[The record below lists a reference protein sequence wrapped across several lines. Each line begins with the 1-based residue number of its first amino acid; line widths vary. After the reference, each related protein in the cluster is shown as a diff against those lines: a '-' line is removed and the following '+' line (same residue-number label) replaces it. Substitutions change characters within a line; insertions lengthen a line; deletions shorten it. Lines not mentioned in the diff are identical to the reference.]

1 MPVLT
6 MRRTRQPSAGGQRG
20 SVTAETAVLLP
31 AVVLVA
37 ALCLWA
43 VSAVAVHVRCLDAA
57 RSGARALARGEPVA
71 TVLASA
77 RQAAPSGA
85 EVRTV
90 DAGPGLVAVEVRSH
104 VALPGPWPGGGP
116 GVTVEARVVAGAEG
130 PQEPGSGA
138 P

>member
-1 MPVLT
+1 V
-6 MRRTRQPSAGGQRG
+6 RAARWSSARGQRG

-43 VSAVAVHVRCLDAA
+43 VAAVAVQVRCLAAA

-71 TVLASA
+71 TVVASTL
-77 RQAAPSGA
+77 RAAPSGA
-85 EVRTV
+85 EVRTN

-104 VALPGPWPGGGP
+104 VALPGPWPGSGP
-116 GVTVEARVVAGAEG
+116 GVTVEARVVAAAEG
-130 PQEPGSGA
+130 TEPPGGGA
-138 P
+138 R